1 MIRVLVK
8 KKKESFAEI
17 CVQGHAM
24 YDDYGKDI
32 VCAGASTIFI
42 TTVNAILR
50 FNDKAIVVE
59 QKKDLVCLKVLRT
72 SEIIKVLLDNMIDLF
87 SELSLKYPKNITIR
101 EDELNE

>member
-8 KKKESFAEI
+8 KKKESFVEI

-72 SEIIKVLLDNMIDLF
+72 SEIIKTLLDNMIDLF

>member
-32 VCAGASTIFI
+32 VCAGASIIFI

-59 QKKDLVCLKVLRT
+59 QKKDLVCLKVLQT
-72 SEIIKVLLDNMIDLF
+72 SEIIKTLLDNMIDLF
-87 SELSLKYPKNITIR
+87 LELSSKYPKNITVR
-101 EDELNE
+101 EDEYNE

>member
-1 MIRVLVK
+1 MIRVLVE

-59 QKKDLVCLKVLRT
+59 QKKDLVCLKVLQT
-72 SEIIKVLLDNMIDLF
+72 SEIIKTLLDNMIDLF

>member
-32 VCAGASTIFI
+32 VCAGASTILI

-50 FNDKAIVVE
+50 FNDKEIVVE

-72 SEIIKVLLDNMIDLF
+72 SEIIKTLLDNMIDLF

>member
-59 QKKDLVCLKVLRT
+59 QKKDLVCLKVLQT
-72 SEIIKVLLDNMIDLF
+72 CEIIKTLLDNMIDLF

>member
-8 KKKESFAEI
+8 KKKESFAEV

-50 FNDKAIVVE
+50 FDKQAIVVD
-59 QKKDLVCLKVLRT
+59 QKKDLVCLKILKT
-72 SEIIKVLLDNMIDLF
+72 NEIIEKLLENMIDLF
-87 SELSLKYPKNITIR
+87 SELSLKYPKNISIR
-101 EDELNE
+101 EDELHE

>member
-8 KKKESFAEI
+8 KKKESFAEF

-50 FNDKAIVVE
+50 FDKQAIVVD
-59 QKKDLVCLKVLRT
+59 QKKDLVCLKILKT
-72 SEIIKVLLDNMIDLF
+72 NEIIEKLLENMIDLF
-87 SELSLKYPKNITIR
+87 SELSLKYPKNISIR
-101 EDELNE
+101 EDELHE

>member
-59 QKKDLVCLKVLRT
+59 QKKDLVCLKVLQT
-72 SEIIKVLLDNMIDLF
+72 SEIIKTLLDNMIDLF

>member
-72 SEIIKVLLDNMIDLF
+72 SEIIKTLLDNMIDLF